1 MLIGHRLEM
10 EKVGKGK
17 SILLILVVL
26 SIQIMVLCESLWDL
40 NEDYIQGPSEGA
52 IPCEEDTFL
61 VLEA

>member
-1 MLIGHRLEM
+1 M
-10 EKVGKGK
+10 EEVGKGK